1 VRWRLSRVLEAFDQL
16 VVHDLENQDIG
27 NPRRYLAVNSRATLF
42 EAFFTSRLVTTTTP
56 YNTRTQHGFVAEIPP
71 EDVAAVFTPAVRA
84 ALGSFF
90 GYGLNDGGCRY
101 PVGSVMD
108 FTIAGEAG
116 RYEND
121 GWSLPEVD
129 GTWTAADVVDLV
141 FELVQHPG
149 GAEHGYVCSV
159 ESQPFLVAPD
169 HTRLDVEARLNGTT
183 IGTLAF
189 EAGVASPA
197 ASAFLVDREVVESVT
212 PSRLELVVRTPRSP
226 AELGLNRD
234 ARRLGVKVRSV
245 VVRARELRL
254 ALGERARIGAGAV
267 ADWLAAGWSHPES
280 TGTWTEGRSARL
292 LVVPTG
298 VPSTVAVELALE
310 VRDAMLTAAHPGLD
324 VEVRVDGVTADHW
337 TLRHDGPRHHIRR
350 VPLPPTGGTAPVEIE
365 FLIDAPASPL
375 DLGLGPDTRDL
386 GFMLSA
392 LTLVRAGAPDP
403 PISTTPATL
412 VTRVRSRAARLR
424 SDLRAR
430 FGGPARAS

>member
-1 VRWRLSRVLEAFDQL
+1 
-16 VVHDLENQDIG
+16 
-27 NPRRYLAVNSRATLF
+27 
-42 EAFFTSRLVTTTTP
+42 
-56 YNTRTQHGFVAEIPP
+56 
-71 EDVAAVFTPAVRA
+71 
-84 ALGSFF
+84 
-90 GYGLNDGGCRY
+90 
-101 PVGSVMD
+101 
-108 FTIAGEAG
+108 
-116 RYEND
+116 
-121 GWSLPEVD
+121 
-129 GTWTAADVVDLV
+129 
-141 FELVQHPG
+141 
-149 GAEHGYVCSV
+149 
-159 ESQPFLVAPD
+159 
-169 HTRLDVEARLNGTT
+169 
-183 IGTLAF
+183 
-189 EAGVASPA
+189 
-197 ASAFLVDREVVESVT
+197 
-212 PSRLELVVRTPRSP
+212 
-226 AELGLNRD
+226 
-234 ARRLGVKVRSV
+234 
-245 VVRARELRL
+245 
-254 ALGERARIGAGAV
+254 V

-298 VPSTVAVELALE
+298 VPPTVAVELALE